1 MDKYKTI
8 ADFPDASIIMA
19 LIYSV
24 VSAVPPF
31 FSLALFIIWMFGSA
45 ASYFAILRMTG
56 KKRFFHVTTAFSFAV
71 FILSLL
77 FASLNSADVQVLP
90 GYWVVFY
97 ALMTGLSYLGLSF
110 YK

>member
-8 ADFPDASIIMA
+8 ADFTDVPLIIA

-31 FSLALFIIWMFGSA
+31 FSVALFLIWMFGSA
-45 ASYFAILRMTG
+45 SSYFAILRFTG
-56 KKRFFHVTTAFSFAV
+56 KKRLFHSITAFSFAC
-71 FILSLL
+71 FIFSLL
-77 FASLNSADVQVLP
+77 LSSLNSSEVIVLN
-90 GYWVVFY
+90 GYWVAFY
-97 ALMTGLSYLGLSF
+97 ILITGLSYLGLSF